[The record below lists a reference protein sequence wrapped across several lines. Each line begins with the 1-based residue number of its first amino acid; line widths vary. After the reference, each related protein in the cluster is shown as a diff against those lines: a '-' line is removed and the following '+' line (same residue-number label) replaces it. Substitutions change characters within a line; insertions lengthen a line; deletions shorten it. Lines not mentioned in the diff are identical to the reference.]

1 MRAPIGWSVRLRED
15 RRGGVAAMLAL
26 ALPKLAGFAAVAVDL
41 GHARAVR
48 AELQAAVDLAAIAA
62 ARRLPDKAAAV
73 AAARDY
79 VARNAAA
86 ARHGIVTEAGDV
98 TFGRYDA
105 EADAFVVDPNDPRA
119 VRVVAKRAAA
129 RGNAVPTSFGRLL
142 GFDSIDVSVEAIAG
156 AGRTPACIVAL
167 DRNAQG
173 SLMFDSNAKLNLRG
187 CEMHG
192 HSTHGRGLWL
202 KSNSRVAAD
211 RTCIAA
217 ATYRRDGI
225 GAIDPTPETGCTPA
239 ADPAPVVDAVAGTC
253 KAGIPN
259 PITDTRTL
267 TPGTYCGLAIDSNA
281 RVTLAPGTYV
291 ITQAP
296 FEVRSNVQ
304 LTGHGVTIYLADAA
318 ACLRFH
324 SNTTITLTAPSSGP
338 NKGLLIHQP
347 QAVSCTPGL
356 EFRSNNVN
364 RLEGMIYAPASRIE
378 WNSNAALSSP
388 CLSVVGRTLLFNSNA
403 RIDVTVD
410 RATCTALP
418 PGFDG
423 AGAVALLR

>member
-26 ALPKLAGFAAVAVDL
+26 ALPMLAGFAAVAVDL

-62 ARRLPDKAAAV
+62 ARRLPDKAAAI

-86 ARHGIVTEAGDV
+86 ARHGIVTEASDV

-105 EADAFVVDPNDPRA
+105 AADVFVVDPNDPRA

-142 GFDSIDVSVEAIAG
+142 GFDSIDVSVVAIAG
-156 AGRTPACIVAL
+156 AARKPACIIAL
-167 DRNAQG
+167 HPNASG
-173 SLMFDSNAKLNLRG
+173 SLMFDSNARLNLRG
-187 CEMHG
+187 CALHG
-192 HSTHGRGLWL
+192 HSTDGRGLWL
-202 KSNSRVAAD
+202 KSNSSVTAD

-225 GAIDPTPETGCTPA
+225 GAIDPTPETSCTPA
-239 ADPAPVVDAVAGTC
+239 ADPAPTVDATVGTC
-253 KAGIPN
+253 KSGIPN

-291 ITQAP
+291 IKNAP
-296 FEVRSNVQ
+296 FELKSNVR
-304 LTGHGVTIYLADAA
+304 LTGSGVTIYLANKA
-318 ACLRFH
+318 ACLRFD
-324 SNTTITLTAPSSGP
+324 SNTTVSLTAPSTGT
-338 NKGLLIHQP
+338 NQGLLIYQP
-347 QAVSCTPGL
+347 QSVKCASGL
-356 EFRSNNVN
+356 QFRSNSVN
-364 RLEGMIYAPASRIE
+364 RLEGMIYAPESHIE
-378 WNSNAALSSP
+378 WNSNATLTSP
-388 CLSVVGRTLLFNSNA
+388 CLAMVGRTFEFDSNA
-403 RIDVTVD
+403 RIDVALD
-410 RATCTALP
+410 PAACTAPP

-423 AGAVALLR
+423 AGRVALLR